1 MKFGGWTELLISE
14 ARCVQGPIQDDLELG
29 AKLQIKI
36 SSKKRL
42 FIFSQIKSGIRRG
55 IFYHFSWMANV
66 NECLDPSVLL
76 GHLRQLKE
84 RCETC

>member
-14 ARCVQGPIQDDLELG
+14 ARCVQGPIQDDLELR

-42 FIFSQIKSGIRRG
+42 FIFSQIKSGIRRA
-55 IFYHFSWMANV
+55 FSITF
-66 NECLDPSVLL
+66 L
-76 GHLRQLKE
+76 GWPM
-84 RCETC
+84 